1 MQNHIALLKSEHDPK
16 QCSVGSLPND
26 QTTNMDTP
34 WTADILGAV
43 AAKF

>member
-1 MQNHIALLKSEHDPK
+1 MQDHVTLLQSEHAPK
-16 QCSVGSLPND
+16 QRSVGSLPND

-43 AAKF
+43 AA